1 MHVDQSVHA
10 VPAEHPHDFPGL
22 LKVRLIDVA
31 RLGHCAGP
39 QHTKSHNIEPPRR
52 QVGRITVRERALN
65 AEAMAHRQKGME
77 LLYRVDAVEDGRA
90 AGVVGEE
97 MSGRVHP
104 DAGQRAGGRDRHRR
118 HDGRK
123 HFTRCATDFQN
134 LFTLSKISTCE
145 KRFAKRKNPQRKPK
159 INGRANKKSI

>member
-1 MHVDQSVHA
+1 MFDYTFQWRQAFRALPQMLEGA
-10 VPAEHPHDFPGL
+10 VVTLQISLLSMALGVAIAVLLAVGRNSSSIWLRGPATAWVE
-22 LKVRLIDVA
+22 VA
-31 RLGHCAGP
+31 RNTP
-39 QHTKSHNIEPPRR
+39 
-52 QVGRITVRERALN
+52 ALFQIY
-65 AEAMAHRQKGME
+65 MAHFG
-77 LLYRVDAVEDGRA
+77 LGSFGIYLSPFVALVSGRVS
-90 AGVVGEE
+90 GVVGEE

-145 KRFAKRKNPQRKPK
+145 KRFAKRK
-159 INGRANKKSI
+159 IE